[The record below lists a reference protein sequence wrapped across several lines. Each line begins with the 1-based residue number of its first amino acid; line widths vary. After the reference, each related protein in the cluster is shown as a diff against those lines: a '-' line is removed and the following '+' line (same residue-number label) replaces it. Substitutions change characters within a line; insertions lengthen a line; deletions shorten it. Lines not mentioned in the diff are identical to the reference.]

1 LSISVKKIGGN
12 RESKM
17 KMFSKSWLIP
27 YLSMIV
33 GVGFVVYSFVTGNL
47 ITDSHVQM
55 LDYLL
60 YLTLGSGAVGMA
72 NKGFK
77 RYTEF
82 KK

>member
-1 LSISVKKIGGN
+1 
-12 RESKM
+12 M

-33 GVGFVVYSFVTGNL
+33 GVGFVVYSFVTGIDINQ
-47 ITDSHVQM
+47 THVQM

-60 YLTLGSGAVGMA
+60 MLTLGSGAVGMA

>member
-1 LSISVKKIGGN
+1 
-12 RESKM
+12 M